1 MIKSLSIIIPFF
13 NEKERVKSSLIE
25 IKKFIKKNR
34 KIKIE
39 VLLVDDGSTDNTKEK
54 ILSIF
59 KKLKVN
65 KKNFQILILP
75 RNQGKGKSLQIGVSK
90 MKNDWA
96 LTTDMDL
103 SVPLEQLI
111 QWSKRDFIH
120 NKNEIYFG
128 SRELEDS
135 IVKTK
140 TYRKILGIFFR
151 FLSNLFLS
159 VDLRDTQCGFK
170 LYRKKHAKY
179 IFSKMKSE
187 RFEHDLEIVL
197 LAKKLNYEVIELP
210 VEWEHR
216 SGSKLNI
223 LVDPWKMFFG
233 ILKLWYKNVL
243 TKR

>member
-65 KKNFQILILP
+65 KKSFRILSLP
-75 RNQGKGKSLQIGVSK
+75 RNQGKGKSLQKGVSK

-111 QWSKRDFIH
+111 QWSKEILFII
-120 NKNEIYFG
+120 K
-128 SRELEDS
+128 
-135 IVKTK
+135 
-140 TYRKILGIFFR
+140 
-151 FLSNLFLS
+151 
-159 VDLRDTQCGFK
+159 
-170 LYRKKHAKY
+170 
-179 IFSKMKSE
+179 
-187 RFEHDLEIVL
+187 
-197 LAKKLNYEVIELP
+197 
-210 VEWEHR
+210 
-216 SGSKLNI
+216 
-223 LVDPWKMFFG
+223 
-233 ILKLWYKNVL
+233 
-243 TKR
+243 